1 MADNRRI
8 CTNCGLGEPDTWWI
22 SSSGNW
28 CQRCMGE
35 LHLKEWQHSQE
46 KREYWQWL
54 CHTDHKPYV
63 PEKVGK
69 NDKRYRG

>member
-1 MADNRRI
+1 MANRT
-8 CTNCGLGEPDTWWI
+8 CTSCLRGEPDVCFE
-22 SSSGNW
+22 SSSGGW
-28 CQRCMGE
+28 CYFCMSA
-35 LHLKEWQHSQE
+35 LRLREWQQSQE